1 MRGAALKLG
10 QILSVQ
16 DNTIISPALAGIFDR
31 VRESADFMPKWQV
44 RLFTVKNTTGV
55 YLLVVSMSDITACL
69 LSFIINNYTYFIL
82 IL

>member
-44 RLFTVKNTTGV
+44 RLFTVRSTIGV

-69 LSFIINNYTYFIL
+69 LSFIIKN
-82 IL
+82 